1 MAGLAAH
8 GCGPNGSTTSLVLAC
23 RMLRAVQN
31 PCRHIIVLPSTGLP
45 PPWQFVCAESNT
57 RIQSLTSRCAQL
69 SPRWVCCVSNIIS
82 YAQRATVRIHL
93 HNQISCSLDGSV
105 TSLAC
110 RMRRAIHLWH
120 AIRAELFIPMLTR
133 ARHGGSHAALAGSL
147 TSLACR
153 ARRAIHSN
161 AHSCAARWLSCSPR
175 WVCHVSGMS
184 YAQSYSFQCSPVLGT
199 VALVQPSTGLSRL
212 WHVVCAELF
221 IPMLT
226 RARHGG
232 SRAALDGSV
241 TSLACR
247 MRRAI
252 HSNAHSC
259 SARWLSCSPRRV
271 RHVSGMSY
279 AQSYSFQ
286 CSLVHGTV
294 APVQPSTGLSR
305 LWHVVCA
312 ELFIPMLTRA
322 RHGGSRAALDGS
334 VTSLACRMRRAIHS
348 NAHSCTARWLPC
360 SPRRVCHVSGM
371 SYAQSYSFQCSLV
384 LGTVAP
390 VQPST
395 GLSRLWHVVCAE
407 LFIPMLTRAR
417 HGGSHAALDGSVTS
431 LACRMRR
438 AIHSNAHSC
447 TARWLGVPGYIPSS
461 APPWHRQGG
470 KRRTGPHPN
479 ATLSALDDRQRRG
492 AVIAGAPHSV
502 AALLGA
508 FASPAGRG
516 LMAAH
521 TIHCR
526 IVAHRADVLK
536 VEEHRP
542 KQSWALAYAIRI
554 DLNCRDRD
562 VACRGHACHHACGRQ
577 GGGAI

>member
-1 MAGLAAH
+1 
-8 GCGPNGSTTSLVLAC
+8 
-23 RMLRAVQN
+23 
-31 PCRHIIVLPSTGLP
+31 
-45 PPWQFVCAESNT
+45 
-57 RIQSLTSRCAQL
+57 
-69 SPRWVCCVSNIIS
+69 
-82 YAQRATVRIHL
+82 
-93 HNQISCSLDGSV
+93 
-105 TSLAC
+105 
-110 RMRRAIHLWH
+110 
-120 AIRAELFIPMLTR
+120 
-133 ARHGGSHAALAGSL
+133 
-147 TSLACR
+147 
-153 ARRAIHSN
+153 
-161 AHSCAARWLSCSPR
+161 
-175 WVCHVSGMS
+175 
-184 YAQSYSFQCSPVLGT
+184 
-199 VALVQPSTGLSRL
+199 
-212 WHVVCAELF
+212 
-221 IPMLT
+221 
-226 RARHGG
+226 
-232 SRAALDGSV
+232 
-241 TSLACR
+241 
-247 MRRAI
+247 
-252 HSNAHSC
+252 
-259 SARWLSCSPRRV
+259 
-271 RHVSGMSY
+271 
-279 AQSYSFQ
+279 
-286 CSLVHGTV
+286 
-294 APVQPSTGLSR
+294 
-305 LWHVVCA
+305 
-312 ELFIPMLTRA
+312 
-322 RHGGSRAALDGS
+322 
-334 VTSLACRMRRAIHS
+334 
-348 NAHSCTARWLPC
+348 
-360 SPRRVCHVSGM
+360 M

-577 GGGAI
+577 GGGAICSLLVAGLGESAVRRCSSMPVAGALHNRRA

>member
-93 HNQISCSLDGSV
+93 HNQISCS
-105 TSLAC
+105 
-110 RMRRAIHLWH
+110 
-120 AIRAELFIPMLTR
+120 
-133 ARHGGSHAALAGSL
+133 
-147 TSLACR
+147 
-153 ARRAIHSN
+153 
-161 AHSCAARWLSCSPR
+161 
-175 WVCHVSGMS
+175 
-184 YAQSYSFQCSPVLGT
+184 
-199 VALVQPSTGLSRL
+199 
-212 WHVVCAELF
+212 
-221 IPMLT
+221 
-226 RARHGG
+226 
-232 SRAALDGSV
+232 
-241 TSLACR
+241 
-247 MRRAI
+247 
-252 HSNAHSC
+252 
-259 SARWLSCSPRRV
+259 
-271 RHVSGMSY
+271 
-279 AQSYSFQ
+279 
-286 CSLVHGTV
+286 
-294 APVQPSTGLSR
+294 
-305 LWHVVCA
+305 
-312 ELFIPMLTRA
+312 
-322 RHGGSRAALDGS
+322 
-334 VTSLACRMRRAIHS
+334 
-348 NAHSCTARWLPC
+348 
-360 SPRRVCHVSGM
+360 
-371 SYAQSYSFQCSLV
+371 
-384 LGTVAP
+384 
-390 VQPST
+390 
-395 GLSRLWHVVCAE
+395 
-407 LFIPMLTRAR
+407 
-417 HGGSHAALDGSVTS
+417 LDGSVTS

-577 GGGAI
+577 GGGAICSLLVAGLGESAVRRCSSMPVAGALHNRRA

>member
-161 AHSCAARWLSCSPR
+161 AHPCAARWLSCSPR
-175 WVCHVSGMS
+175 WVC
-184 YAQSYSFQCSPVLGT
+184 
-199 VALVQPSTGLSRL
+199 
-212 WHVVCAELF
+212 
-221 IPMLT
+221 
-226 RARHGG
+226 
-232 SRAALDGSV
+232 
-241 TSLACR
+241 
-247 MRRAI
+247 
-252 HSNAHSC
+252 
-259 SARWLSCSPRRV
+259 
-271 RHVSGMSY
+271 HVSGMSY

-312 ELFIPMLTRA
+312 ELFIPMRTRA
-322 RHGGSRAALDGS
+322 RHGGSEFLGTFLLQLPHGIGRVASGARARIPMPRCLLWMIAKGGVLLS
-334 VTSLACRMRRAIHS
+334 QVHHTLWPHSLAHS
-348 NAHSCTARWLPC
+348 QAPQVGGSWRHIL
-360 SPRRVCHVSGM
+360 
-371 SYAQSYSFQCSLV
+371 FI
-384 LGTVAP
+384 VASSHTG
-390 VQPST
+390 QTSSKWKST
-395 GLSRLWHVVCAE
+395 GQSKAGLWR
-407 LFIPMLTRAR
+407 MQY
-417 HGGSHAALDGSVTS
+417 AL
-431 LACRMRR
+431 
-438 AIHSNAHSC
+438 I
-447 TARWLGVPGYIPSS
+447 
-461 APPWHRQGG
+461 
-470 KRRTGPHPN
+470 
-479 ATLSALDDRQRRG
+479 
-492 AVIAGAPHSV
+492 
-502 AALLGA
+502 
-508 FASPAGRG
+508 
-516 LMAAH
+516 
-521 TIHCR
+521 
-526 IVAHRADVLK
+526 
-536 VEEHRP
+536 
-542 KQSWALAYAIRI
+542 
-554 DLNCRDRD
+554 
-562 VACRGHACHHACGRQ
+562 
-577 GGGAI
+577 

>member
-199 VALVQPSTGLSRL
+199 VAL
-212 WHVVCAELF
+212 
-221 IPMLT
+221 
-226 RARHGG
+226 
-232 SRAALDGSV
+232 
-241 TSLACR
+241 
-247 MRRAI
+247 
-252 HSNAHSC
+252 
-259 SARWLSCSPRRV
+259 
-271 RHVSGMSY
+271 
-279 AQSYSFQ
+279 
-286 CSLVHGTV
+286 
-294 APVQPSTGLSR
+294 VQPSTGLSR